1 MNPTLSAVIKIV
13 NFAETSKTSIYQI
26 LDRGTI
32 TSQVEYLRPMN
43 LISALCWFIINILIR
58 ERNRFTVHRSPSVI
72 S

>member
-58 ERNRFTVHRSPSVI
+58 ERNNFTVHRSPYWCY
-72 S
+72 